1 MSEDIEEIRK
11 ELEEIRR
18 LKESMRHEL
27 ESLRRER
34 ESVSRH
40 LVSKPPKAMRPPRLR
55 ASKID
60 LTPLTESLEDMM
72 EDLGEQIEQSLGAL
86 AGLDT
91 DIRVPHLRVK
101 KGRKKRRKRD
111 IEEIPPERVA
121 DVISPL
127 GSVERLKILEY
138 LKDGSKSFNE
148 LENYI
153 GKTGSSLTHHL
164 NPLLD
169 AGYVIKGEVR
179 GTYYVTV
186 EGSLAYR
193 LAQWL
198 TSQLE
203 HERKLNGAKKRK
215 TAAVSTTADS
225 QEDGEQEVKVTIETD
240 DEEDDLE

>member
-1 MSEDIEEIRK
+1 
-11 ELEEIRR
+11 
-18 LKESMRHEL
+18 
-27 ESLRRER
+27 
-34 ESVSRH
+34 
-40 LVSKPPKAMRPPRLR
+40 
-55 ASKID
+55 
-60 LTPLTESLEDMM
+60 MM
-72 EDLGEQIEQSLGAL
+72 EGLGEQLEHSLGTI
-86 AGLDT
+86 AGLDA
-91 DIRVPHLRVK
+91 DIRVPHLRVR

-111 IEEIPPERVA
+111 VEKIPPERVA

-198 TSQLE
+198 TGQLE
-203 HERKLNGAKKRK
+203 HERKLNGVKEKKL
-215 TAAVSTTADS
+215 AAVSMTADS
-225 QEDGEQEVKVTIETD
+225 PFDDEQEVKLTIDPD
-240 DEEDDLE
+240 DEEDELE